1 MHCRMKLSDE
11 QRKNRA
17 VANWLLVGVGMIV
30 IQVLLGGV
38 TRLTGSGL
46 SITEWKPIMGA
57 MPPTTEAAWEEAF
70 AGYKQIAQYKYM
82 NSHFELSDFKFIFFW
97 EWFHRLW
104 ARMLGVV
111 FGIGF
116 IFFLIRGYFKKDMV
130 VPLVMLFILGAAQG
144 LVGWI
149 MVASGLND
157 TNLYVDHIKLAMH
170 FIAALILLCYTLW
183 FALKLLIPD
192 SKRVHNTPLRN
203 FTLLTIALLTVQ
215 LIYGAFMAGL
225 KAAMSAA
232 TWPDI
237 NGSFIP
243 STIWGQSFINH
254 PINIHF
260 IHRMVAYLL
269 FALIMIWFSKATKL
283 LKQEQNTL
291 WGRVRWWPFVL
302 VWLQVI
308 LGIVTVLAAPTMQFG
323 KFGTFE
329 VLAELHQLFAMFLLM
344 SLVVSAYMLR
354 AKKA

>member
-1 MHCRMKLSDE
+1 
-11 QRKNRA
+11 
-17 VANWLLVGVGMIV
+17 
-30 IQVLLGGV
+30 
-38 TRLTGSGL
+38 
-46 SITEWKPIMGA
+46 
-57 MPPTTEAAWEEAF
+57 
-70 AGYKQIAQYKYM
+70 M

-104 ARMLGVV
+104 ARLLGIV

-130 VPLVMLFILGAAQG
+130 IPLVMLFVLGAAQG

-157 TNLYVDHIKLAMH
+157 TNLYVDHIKLALH

-183 FALKLLIPD
+183 FALKLLIPNE
-192 SKRVHNTPLRN
+192 KLVYNTRLRN
-203 FTLLTIALLTVQ
+203 FTIISIALLTIQ

-243 STIWGQSFINH
+243 NTIWEQSFINH

-260 IHRMVAYLL
+260 VHRTLAYLL
-269 FALIMIWFSKATKL
+269 FGFLMFWFGMATKL
-283 LKQEQNTL
+283 LKQEGNSL
-291 WGRVRWWPFVL
+291 WSKVRWWPFVL
-302 VWLQVI
+302 VWIQVI
-308 LGIVTVLAAPTMQFG
+308 LGIVTVLAAPTIQFG
-323 KFGTFE
+323 KFGSFE
-329 VLAELHQLFAMFLLM
+329 ILAELHQLFAMFLLM
-344 SLVVSAYMLR
+344 SLVVSAYLLR